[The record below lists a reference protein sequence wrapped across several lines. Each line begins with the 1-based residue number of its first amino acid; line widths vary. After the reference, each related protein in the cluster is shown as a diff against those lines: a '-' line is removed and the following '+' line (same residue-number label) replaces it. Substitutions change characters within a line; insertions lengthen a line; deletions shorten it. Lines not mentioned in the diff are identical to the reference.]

1 MGKLVIFYL
10 LVSLA
15 QNEIVS
21 TQAKTQTEDVST
33 YEYWSTFS
41 ETFEKTAD
49 YWEAESAG
57 LEAESKAD
65 SRTGVEEWLADNK
78 NNIYELKN
86 NKSCES

>member
-21 TQAKTQTEDVST
+21 NQAKAQTDDVST

-49 YWEAESAG
+49 YWEAESAA
-57 LEAESKAD
+57 LEAESKATD
-65 SRTGVEEWLADNK
+65 RTNVKEWLEDNK
-78 NNIYELKN
+78 SNLEKK
-86 NKSCES
+86 KSKTQC